1 MATLAFTKGH
11 GTGNDFV
18 VVSDPDGELDLSDEQ
33 VAILCDRHFG
43 IGADGLLR
51 VVRSSAI
58 DEGADAA

>member
-51 VVRSSAI
+51 VVRSS
-58 DEGADAA
+58 